1 MVALGFFQSNESLLS
16 SKQRCEVVKS
26 GFLAT
31 LILILVVSSSLTSD
45 SHPGLPSIAQQDEP
59 RERNYKADEA
69 KATLYFF
76 TAHWCEPCHKVQP
89 IVERLCKKH
98 SKVVD
103 LALIDFDSDQ
113 ELVESFQVVRIPA
126 FVLLDFNLRLVF
138 RAEDARRETLHALA
152 TAIEKLTPT
161 REKAGESMN
170 PPSSTDPKPKTS
182 NTQKTERR

>member
-16 SKQRCEVVKS
+16 SKQPCEAVES
-26 GFLAT
+26 GFLAA
-31 LILILVVSSSLTSD
+31 LLLVLVVCSPLTSN
-45 SHPGLPSIAQQDEP
+45 SHAGLPSIVRQDET
-59 RERNYKADEA
+59 RERNSKADEA

-76 TAHWCEPCHKVQP
+76 TAHWCGPCHKVQP
-89 IVERLCKKH
+89 FVERLCKKY

-113 ELVESFQVVRIPA
+113 ELVEFFQVERIPA
-126 FVLLDFNLRLVF
+126 FVLLDFNRRLVF

-161 REKAGESMN
+161 REETGVPMN
-170 PPSSTDPKPKTS
+170 LHSLTDPKPKTFH
-182 NTQKTERR
+182 TQKTERR